1 MTDLFSPTHE
11 LVALA
16 NRLGNHPARLA
27 LWNEGTVA
35 AALPGG
41 VIATTTAHASLAG
54 LTLQDLVE
62 YDRAKVQTLNTQEEV
77 TEEELEDARAHGC
90 EKNDAAPCADLFPY
104 AELFAFEGVQF
115 AAHTQ
120 PIPIN
125 QIICS
130 PRARQFA
137 DRRNFPYEITS
148 YGAASLLVPF
158 APPGPAMAK
167 ELKRKIA
174 LWQDRYKGTPKV
186 ILLQNHGMI
195 TLGES
200 VEEVMMLTEMSLKYA
215 EIFLGAAMM
224 GGPEFLKPTHVSLIE
239 ATRMV

>member
-1 MTDLFSPTHE
+1 MNDTHLHDLIT
-11 LVALA
+11 LA
-16 NRLGNHPARLA
+16 HRLGTHPARLA

-41 VIATTTAHASLAG
+41 KLATTAAHASLAA
-54 LTLQDLVE
+54 LSEADIVE
-62 YDRAKVQTLNTQEEV
+62 YNLARVQALVDQDDV
-77 TEEELEDARAHGC
+77 TEEDLNEARIETSNTAQ
-90 EKNDAAPCADLFPY
+90 PCADLFPY
-104 AELFAFEGVQF
+104 AELLAFEGVNF

-120 PIPIN
+120 PISIN

-137 DRRNFPYEITS
+137 DRRNLPYEITLCGS
-148 YGAASLLVPF
+148 ASVLVPF
-158 APPGPAMAK
+158 APPGPTMAR
-167 ELKRKIA
+167 EMKRKIT

-200 VEEVMMLTEMSLKYA
+200 IDEVMMVTEMTLKFA

>member
-1 MTDLFSPTHE
+1 MNDTPIHE
-11 LVALA
+11 LLTLA
-16 NRLGNHPARLA
+16 HRLGNHPARLA

-35 AALPGG
+35 AALPDGK
-41 VIATTTAHASLAG
+41 IATTAIGASLA
-54 LTLQDLVE
+54 TLAVDDIVE
-62 YDRAKVQTLNTQEEV
+62 YDRARVLALTAQDDV
-77 TEEELEDARAHGC
+77 TEDDLLEARVEEGS
-90 EKNDAAPCADLFPY
+90 AAPPCADLFPY
-104 AELFAFEGVQF
+104 AELLAFEGANF

-120 PIPIN
+120 PIAIN

-137 DRRNFPYEITS
+137 DRRNLPYEITLCGS
-148 YGAASLLVPF
+148 ASVLVPF
-158 APPGPAMAK
+158 TPPGPAMAR
-167 ELKRKIA
+167 EMKRKIA

-200 VEEVMMLTEMSLKYA
+200 VDEVMMVTEMTLKFA

-224 GGPEFLKPTHVSLIE
+224 GGPEFLKPIHVSLIE